1 MQGVPEH
8 ETLDTSPERR
18 TPEPTGTAIGHLTP
32 PSTPP
37 ASGDIKAQS
46 AELVQD
52 DSHNHEEFDDVHI
65 EEPVVQSI
73 QTVQPASRQVIS
85 KARMVTVPKRVPPK
99 LPPRN
104 PNRGDHKGPL
114 VIGGSPNGSPTKEGA
129 TSPGLSDHI
138 KEVAFPSALAD
149 DPVDGVGRSMD
160 EISLE
165 DDEALERPD
174 MWAKVQEA
182 KHVHEEEARQGVQM
196 PGGFN

>member
-1 MQGVPEH
+1 M
-8 ETLDTSPERR
+8 
-18 TPEPTGTAIGHLTP
+18 
-32 PSTPP
+32 
-37 ASGDIKAQS
+37 
-46 AELVQD
+46 
-52 DSHNHEEFDDVHI
+52 HI

-174 MWAKVQEA
+174 MWAKVQEV